1 MSIIDSHLHFWKYD
15 RVNYNWID
23 ESMQIIQQDF
33 LPGDIESV
41 YQQNG
46 VSGCVAVEAHQ
57 SANETTRL
65 LHYASQNAFIKGVVG
80 YVNLLEQNIDEQLL
94 ELSSHKK
101 LKGFRMALQSQ
112 QPDYMLQPAF
122 LNGISKL
129 QPFNFTYDLLI
140 LPQHLDAA
148 LQLVSMF
155 PQQRFV
161 IDHMAKPFI
170 KDKQLNGWQQGI
182 EALSKH
188 SNVYCKISGM
198 VTEADWNSW
207 SASDLKPY
215 LAIVTGCFGNERIMF
230 GSDWPVCLVAASY
243 ERWLQ
248 TIQDYFADHNNQD
261 RENFFSKNAA
271 QFYNL

>member
-1 MSIIDSHLHFWKYD
+1 MTIIDSHVHFWKYD
-15 RVNYNWID
+15 PVTYNWID
-23 ESMQIIQQDF
+23 DSMQILRQDF
-33 LPGDIESV
+33 LPEHIESV
-41 YQQNG
+41 YKQNS
-46 VSGCVAVEAHQ
+46 VNGCVAVEAHQ
-57 SANETTRL
+57 SANETLRL
-65 LHYASQNAFIKGVVG
+65 LRYATQNTFIKGVVG
-80 YVNLLEQNIDEQLL
+80 YVNLLEQNIDEQLQQ
-94 ELSSHKK
+94 LSSHEK
-101 LKGFRMALQSQ
+101 LKGFRMALQSEA
-112 QPDYMLQPAF
+112 PNYMLQPAF

-161 IDHMAKPFI
+161 IDHMGKPFI
-170 KDKQLNGWQQGI
+170 KDKQLNGWKQGI
-182 EALSKH
+182 EALSKF

-207 SASDLKPY
+207 TNSDLKPY
-215 LAIVTGCFGNERIMF
+215 LDVVTGCFGNERIMY

-248 TIQDYFADHNNQD
+248 TLLDYFNDHNNLE